1 LERRSSARRANDV
14 GWVVRLR
21 HFGRRTEERR
31 RHAGRLIAVL
41 RLRRRLGPERHGRLL
56 LGLVVGVLLCLHARE
71 EIIKL
76 VRHGGGKLLPLP
88 FAADV

>member
-1 LERRSSARRANDV
+1 
-14 GWVVRLR
+14 
-21 HFGRRTEERR
+21 
-31 RHAGRLIAVL
+31 VL

-56 LGLVVGVLLCLHARE
+56 LALVVGMLRLHARE

>member
-1 LERRSSARRANDV
+1 M
-14 GWVVRLR
+14 R

-31 RHAGRLIAVL
+31 RHAGRLIAVR

-56 LGLVVGVLLCLHARE
+56 LTLFLGMLRLHASE

-76 VRHGGGKLLPLP
+76 VRHGGGELLPLP
-88 FAADV
+88 FAADVWMRVVKE